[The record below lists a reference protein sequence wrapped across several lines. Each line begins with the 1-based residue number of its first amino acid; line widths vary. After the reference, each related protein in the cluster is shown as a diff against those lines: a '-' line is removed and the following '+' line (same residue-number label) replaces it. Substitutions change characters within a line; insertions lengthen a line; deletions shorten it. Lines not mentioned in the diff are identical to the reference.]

1 MGYTIY
7 RWQHLT
13 NPFCFLFIL
22 YSRGRRFLK
31 LKFRRILRHLRTF
44 CRDLD
49 HFLLSHHLDCK
60 YFRSHYFV
68 FGNIKLCEGC
78 LLDIPIFLATI
89 LLFSSLFSTSL
100 SSKTY
105 ILVGIALISTNI
117 VNISRKTRQI
127 TFLRLLA
134 KIGLGAGL
142 GFIFIGI
149 FTLKVHIIL
158 RVFLFL
164 NVYGAINS
172 IFGLYRMNSIQK
184 VCRECVYKADWK
196 NCDGFRKI
204 YQRLKEHGFL
214 VEE

>member
-1 MGYTIY
+1 MAFNKSI
-7 RWQHLT
+7 L
-13 NPFCFLFIL
+13 LFIL

-31 LKFRRILRHLRTF
+31 LKFRRILRHLYTF
-44 CRDLD
+44 CRDSD
-49 HFLLSHHLDCK
+49 HFILSHHPDCK
-60 YFRSHYFV
+60 HFRSHYFV
-68 FGNIKLCEGC
+68 FGSIKLCKGC
-78 LLDIPIFLATI
+78 SLGIPSFLATV
-89 LLFSSLFSTSL
+89 LLFSSFFSISL
-100 SSKTY
+100 SCKTY
-105 ILVGIALISTNI
+105 ILVGMALISINI
-117 VNISRKTRQI
+117 VNILCKTRQI
-127 TFLRLLA
+127 TFFRLLA

>member
-68 FGNIKLCEGC
+68 FGNIKLCKGC
-78 LLDIPIFLATI
+78 LLDIPIFLATV
-89 LLFSSLFSTSL
+89 LLFSSFFSTSL
-100 SSKTY
+100 SCKTY
-105 ILVGIALISTNI
+105 ILVGIALISINI
-117 VNISRKTRQI
+117 VNILCKTRQI

-134 KIGLGAGL
+134 KIGLGAGF

-204 YQRLKEHGFL
+204 YRRLKEHGFL